1 MKLQGQI
8 LYYPYNTRGTNQ
20 NRERKELYEQK
31 ELKLKLLQ
39 GLGEALKENGYKT
52 RITQQSF

>member
-31 ELKLKLLQ
+31 
-39 GLGEALKENGYKT
+39 
-52 RITQQSF
+52 RIKIKATARSR

>member
-1 MKLQGQI
+1 MYLI
-8 LYYPYNTRGTNQ
+8 LGINQ

-39 GLGEALKENGYKT
+39 GLGEEE
-52 RITQQSF
+52 

>member
-8 LYYPYNTRGTNQ
+8 LYYPYNPRGTNQ

-31 ELKLKLLQ
+31 RSKSK
-39 GLGEALKENGYKT
+39 AIA
-52 RITQQSF
+52 RSR